1 MPELPE
7 VETVA
12 RQLAE
17 PLEGRVVRRITIHD
31 TKLRLDR
38 PRRVSGMTVKRV
50 HRSGKQVIVTL
61 IGKKDHI
68 WLAVHLRMTGRLIWV
83 ESSGRVSRR
92 PHERARIVTDAGV
105 VLFLDTR
112 RFGTM
117 RLHDDEAETA
127 PPGLE
132 PLSKAF
138 TSHRLRRLIGASTTP
153 IKVWLL
159 RQDRLVG
166 IGNIYASE
174 ILFAAGIDPRREARS
189 LDDDE
194 FRRVHRATRR
204 ILRRAIENCGTTFSD
219 FQDARGVEGGYR
231 KYLAVYARDGEGCR
245 RCGGNVEKLVQQQR
259 TTFFCAGCQK

>member
-12 RQLAE
+12 RQLAAQITGQRVRTVE
-17 PLEGRVVRRITIHD
+17 LLDRKLGPLSPRLLRGRAVRRVF
-31 TKLRLDR
+31 RL
-38 PRRVSGMTVKRV
+38 
-50 HRSGKQVIVTL
+50 GKQVLLELRRERGAPV
-61 IGKKDHI
+61 
-68 WLAVHLRMTGRLIWV
+68 WLAVHLRMTGRLVWSPAP
-83 ESSGRVSRR
+83 EQRHDR
-92 PHERARIVTDAGV
+92 HLRARLELERGWLLFCDA
-105 VLFLDTR
+105 R
-112 RFGTM
+112 RFGTL
-117 RLHDDEAETA
+117 RLLRQLELARPAGQDPTDPCFT
-127 PPGLE
+127 PP
-132 PLSKAF
+132 
-138 TSHRLRRLIGASTTP
+138 RLARLLGQGKQAL
-153 IKVWLL
+153 KVWLL